1 MKKIIAIII
10 LSLMTCFAFAQ
21 TINFNDLTPVDNT
34 LKFLGIPVDGRRSD
48 MITALKMKG
57 FKYNPNTGMLV
68 GEFNGR
74 QSNISIVENNNKV
87 FRVAVFDA
95 TPIDEG
101 QLKIRYNNLITQ
113 FENSKGKYYSI
124 TPNERIP
131 ETEDISY
138 EIIVHKKQYQATF
151 FYNPIYN
158 NETAKQK
165 IYNESIEECKKI
177 IEEQEDENKYYP
189 NEDDFQQLVLT
200 RTALKIVGLS
210 NSSVWFTIMEQYGR
224 YRIVIFYDNLN
235 NQANGEDL

>member
-1 MKKIIAIII
+1 
-10 LSLMTCFAFAQ
+10 
-21 TINFNDLTPVDNT
+21 
-34 LKFLGIPVDGRRSD
+34 
-48 MITALKMKG
+48 
-57 FKYNPNTGMLV
+57 MLV